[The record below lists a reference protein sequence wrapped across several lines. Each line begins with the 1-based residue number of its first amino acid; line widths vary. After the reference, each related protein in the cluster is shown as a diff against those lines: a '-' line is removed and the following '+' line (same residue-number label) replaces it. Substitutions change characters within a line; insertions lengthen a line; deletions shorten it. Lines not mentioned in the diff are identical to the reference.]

1 MTESKKNN
9 KNKTITKVNKNTKSN
24 NKSTTP
30 KRKYKTPKIPK
41 MQKGGDTDI
50 CKKDINELL
59 TTNKKIYTYN
69 NSGIADGKSLSGTA
83 NILASDTVNDWGRNP
98 GAPPDPNSCVIL

>member
-1 MTESKKNN
+1 MPESKKNN
-9 KNKTITKVNKNTKSN
+9 KYKTNTNTKVTKTSKSN
-24 NKSTTP
+24 TKSTTP
-30 KRKYKTPKIPK
+30 KRKYNTTKI
-41 MQKGGDTDI
+41 QKGGDTDI

-69 NSGIADGKSLSGTA
+69 NSGMADGNSLTSKA
-83 NILASDTVNDWGRNP
+83 NMLASDSNTRWGKNP